1 VLFCFPI
8 DVKAAF
14 IRREPRRPLR
24 GSLLS
29 WKMQAALQ
37 SVVSRI
43 AKESGMADLCDASA
57 VSLRKSAYARETMVS
72 AVLIFCARD

>member
-1 VLFCFPI
+1 
-8 DVKAAF
+8 
-14 IRREPRRPLR
+14 
-24 GSLLS
+24 LS

-57 VSLRKSAYARETMVS
+57 VSLRKSAYAFETMVS